1 MEIED
6 NLLSISN
13 VLFKN
18 RDNWKYVTEQ
28 QKEKWFFIFNRYF
41 SKKYPN
47 ISQLLNDKLQDKIAG
62 MDLWF
67 YFMANQP
74 YPKWFWSKSEKE
86 KDKSELTDKEIKELL
101 FNFQI
106 TRDELQVLINWYPD
120 LIKEELKYYKDVSKG
135 HK

>member
-1 MEIED
+1 MAE
-6 NLLSISN
+6 LLKVAKAMFQNRKDWSSITD
-13 VLFKN
+13 L
-18 RDNWKYVTEQ
+18 D
-28 QKEKWFFIFNRYF
+28 KEECFFVFNRYF

-47 ISQLLNDKLQDKIAG
+47 RSQLLNDKYQDKIAA

-67 YFMANQP
+67 YFMKSEP

-86 KDKSELTDKEIKELL
+86 KDKSELSDKEIKELL
-101 FNFQI
+101 FNLQI
-106 TRDELQVLINWYPD
+106 TRDELDLLIKWYPG

>member
-1 MEIED
+1 MAE
-6 NLLSISN
+6 LLKVAKAMFQNRKDWSSITD
-13 VLFKN
+13 L
-18 RDNWKYVTEQ
+18 D
-28 QKEKWFFIFNRYF
+28 KEECFFVFNRYF

-47 ISQLLNDKLQDKIAG
+47 RSQLLNDKYQDKIAG

-67 YFMANQP
+67 YFMKSEP

-86 KDKSELTDKEIKELL
+86 KDKSELSDKEIKELL
-101 FNFQI
+101 FNLQI
-106 TRDELQVLINWYPD
+106 TRDELDLLIKWYPD

>member
-1 MEIED
+1 MAE
-6 NLLSISN
+6 LLKVAKAMFQNRKDWSSITD
-13 VLFKN
+13 L
-18 RDNWKYVTEQ
+18 D
-28 QKEKWFFIFNRYF
+28 KEECFFVFNRYF

-47 ISQLLNDKLQDKIAG
+47 RSQLLNDKYQDKIAA

-67 YFMANQP
+67 HFMKSEP

-86 KDKSELTDKEIKELL
+86 KDKSELSDKEIKELL
-101 FNFQI
+101 FNLQI
-106 TRDELQVLINWYPD
+106 TRDELDLLIKWYPD

>member
-13 VLFKN
+13 ALFKN

-47 ISQLLNDKLQDKIAG
+47 RSQLLNDKYQDKVLG

-67 YFMANQP
+67 HFMKSEP

-86 KDKSELTDKEIKELL
+86 KDKSELSDKEIKELL
-101 FNFQI
+101 LNLQI
-106 TRDELQVLINWYPD
+106 TRSELDLLIKWYPD
-120 LIKEELKYYKDVSKG
+120 LIKEELKYYKDVSKSN
-135 HK
+135 K